1 MISLKDLVIELNSDK
16 LFSINKFQLSPE
28 DRVGL
33 LAPNGTGKSVFMR
46 QLATKEIS
54 HSLSVAY
61 CPQQLDS
68 KTRELSLNEWVLDVN
83 ESFDFNEFFK
93 ITQFLEIPLDQPIKN
108 LSGGQEKKASLAYTL
123 CQHAEVYLLDEPT
136 NHLDVPS
143 ILWLESFLLQKK
155 SGYFIISHDLTFLE
169 KIVQGYWAVHE
180 GYLKFYPGQY
190 EQYQQI
196 REQEEITLANEQT
209 KKQIALKQE
218 ERYRERGVTA
228 RRKRNQKRV
237 EKLHQLRSELKNNNQ
252 GAQSSF
258 SLMNQGDGIKLQKII
273 ELKNFHPSYF
283 NEGISKP
290 LPVLNRIIHRQEKI
304 AIVGGNGRGKTT
316 LLKQL
321 LSESPYVEHREQL
334 KIAYLDQN
342 RLLPENETPFSLV
355 AADSQHVS
363 LTIDGKLV
371 QLHPITYLAR
381 FGLSSDKASTP
392 FGKLSGGEKMKVAL
406 AKALAYPVDVLVLD
420 EPTNDLDIEAI
431 EELSEL
437 ILNFNGL
444 VLLVSHDRH
453 LINECATQTWYLT
466 PERLVMHAGGFDES
480 YVDKLKPTA
489 KDQSSKSSIKTGA
502 TKQIK
507 KADSDALLKK
517 IEEQEQKLEDINQKL
532 MEPSL
537 YEASQKD
544 ALSKLKFEQK
554 KIEEKISTL
563 YSQWDDL
570 EKSL

>member
-1 MISLKDLVIELNSDK
+1 MITLKDLVIELNSDK
-16 LFSINKFQLSPE
+16 LFSINKFQLGPD

-46 QLATKEIS
+46 QLASKEIP

-61 CPQQLDS
+61 CAQQLDT
-68 KTRELSLNEWVLDVN
+68 KTRELSLNEWVLDAN

-93 ITQFLEIPLDQPIKN
+93 ITQFLELPLDQPIKN

-143 ILWLESFLLQKK
+143 ILWLESFLLEKK
-155 SGYFIISHDLTFLE
+155 AGYFIISHDLTFLE

-196 REQEEITLANEQT
+196 REQEEITLANEHT

-237 EKLHQLRSELKNNNQ
+237 EKLHQLRAELKNNNQ

-273 ELKNFHPSYF
+273 ELKNFQPSYF
-283 NEGISKP
+283 DEGKP
-290 LPVLNRIIHRQEKI
+290 TLLPALNRIIHRQEKI

-321 LSESPYVEHREQL
+321 LSDSPNIEHRDQL

-355 AADSQHVS
+355 AADSQHVT

-480 YVDKLKPTA
+480 YVDKLKSSS
-489 KDQSSKSSIKTGA
+489 KDQDNKKIIKT
-502 TKQIK
+502 TPLKQLK
-507 KADSDALLKK
+507 KVDSDSLLKK
-517 IEEQEQKLEDINQKL
+517 IEEQEEKLELLHQK
-532 MEPSL
+532 MVDPIF
-537 YEASQKD
+537 YQPDQKEA
-544 ALSKLKFEQK
+544 LNKLKFEQK
-554 KIEEKISTL
+554 KIEEKIAIL
-563 YSQWDDL
+563 YQQWNNL
-570 EKSL
+570 ENS